1 MLTGKAPILPVM
13 ILVAGYDARQAS
25 KQLGRI
31 LGDPKRSELKEA
43 IGLPIR
49 LNNHG
54 NALYCATGQQMHRI
68 LMCLPPGR
76 FSDSYMDECS
86 RVLWMRDT
94 GDQRLIDEVHHN
106 RTAALANGGVP
117 TMGSL
122 FGPPGVPDVTAQ
134 VQPPELAAAST
145 KRSIAMMEAEV
156 ESVQL
161 ALFERR
167 QNLQV
172 ALVEQRK
179 DDADHALRVSRE
191 VVELRRLHALCTQEE
206 IELLESMGATDDHSR
221 WAYRDRVHNFD
232 PLQYLSISRIV
243 PQITEA
249 PGAAPGNV
257 TAHAAEVA
265 PGDVTLSGAL
275 HAQAGNLLQVHEILE
290 LRMGVSSP
298 EAARLSNAFG
308 RVIAPMYRE
317 RYNLDEPPKKNRE
330 IKGLVKGVNAYPPV
344 DWPWIQVELQRLM
357 DEHRA
362 EPQARVGHQMKR
374 RK

>member
-1 MLTGKAPILPVM
+1 M
-13 ILVAGYDARQAS
+13 IVANYDVKNAS
-25 KQLGRI
+25 GQLSRI
-31 LGDPKRSELKEA
+31 LKHANRTELKSA
-43 IGLPIR
+43 IGAPIR
-49 LNNHG
+49 LNGHG
-54 NALYCATGQQMHRI
+54 NACYCATGQQMHRI

-106 RTAALANGGVP
+106 RTSAIANGGVP

-134 VQPPELAAAST
+134 VKPPELATAST

-161 ALFERR
+161 ALSERR
-167 QNLQV
+167 QNLQLALLERQQNLQL

-206 IELLESMGATDDHSR
+206 IELLESMGAADDHSR

-243 PQITEA
+243 PQITGA
-249 PGAAPGNV
+249 PGAD
-257 TAHAAEVA
+257 VA
-265 PGDVTLSGAL
+265 PETASGAL

-290 LRMGVSSP
+290 LRMGVSAP
-298 EAARLSNAFG
+298 EAARVSNAFG

-317 RYNLDEPPKKNRE
+317 RYNVDEPPKKNRE
-330 IKGLVKGVNAYPPV
+330 IKGLIKGVNAYPPV
-344 DWPWIQVELQRLM
+344 DWPWIQVELQRLL

-362 EPQARVGHQMKR
+362 EAQGSVGYNMKR

>member
-1 MLTGKAPILPVM
+1 MLVGD
-13 ILVAGYDARQAS
+13 YEQQQA
-25 KQLGRI
+25 KTQIARI
-31 LGDPKRSELKEA
+31 LNNPKRQ
-43 IGLPIR
+43 R
-49 LNNHG
+49 LREQVGEPSKINGHG
-54 NALYCATGQQMHRI
+54 HACYCAEGQVMHKV

-106 RTAALANGGVP
+106 RTSAIANGGVP

-134 VQPPELAAAST
+134 VKPPELATAST

-161 ALFERR
+161 ALSERR
-167 QNLQV
+167 QNLQLALLERQQNLQL

-206 IELLESMGATDDHSR
+206 IELLESMGAADDHSR

-243 PQITEA
+243 PQITGA
-249 PGAAPGNV
+249 PGAD
-257 TAHAAEVA
+257 VA
-265 PGDVTLSGAL
+265 PETASGAL

-290 LRMGVSSP
+290 LRMGVSAP
-298 EAARLSNAFG
+298 EAARVSNAFG

-317 RYNLDEPPKKNRE
+317 RYNVDEPPKKNRE
-330 IKGLVKGVNAYPPV
+330 IKGLIKGVNAYPPV
-344 DWPWIQVELQRLM
+344 DWPWIQVELQRLL
-357 DEHRA
+357 DGHRA
-362 EPQARVGHQMKR
+362 EAQGSVGHNMKR